1 METLYHVLGHHG
13 SRVASNCTEVIA
25 DMIIDAHR
33 DGDGNTYLRKEIAY
47 KEGEKFTYLDVVD
60 RLVIEPLYFYDYQQ
74 GQVSLLKQNGKRHSL
89 FLGEMK
95 ECMAFIKGFN
105 MGDRKQS
112 KAVVKQ

>member
-1 METLYHVLGHHG
+1 MEVLYHVLGHHG
-13 SRVASNCTEVIA
+13 CRIASNCSEAIA

-33 DGDGNTYLRKEIAY
+33 DGDGNTYLRKEVSY

-60 RLVIEPLYFYDYQQ
+60 RLVIEPLFFYEYKQ
-74 GQVSLLKQNGKRHSL
+74 GSVSLLKQNGKRYAL
-89 FLGEMK
+89 FTGPIA

-105 MGDRKQS
+105 MGDRKQL